1 MVPHVDRRAL
11 ERIPP
16 VADRFLAG
24 LDQVL
29 PGRIVGFVVTGS
41 AVLGDWRPGRSDLDF
56 IALTE
61 TPLSE
66 GEIAALA
73 SFHRG
78 FKRSSPQ
85 PDLDGF
91 YITHAQLSVDPRGL
105 VVPRVVDGVLLAH
118 DAYAANPVAWCTV
131 ARNPW
136 LLRGHLPRTVWNDG
150 LVLGDWCRSNLE
162 GYWSRWVKRARTS
175 FVDAV
180 YSLGRDAASWGV
192 LGVARIHA
200 TLATGEIISKSAAAC
215 YALSRF
221 GPAWAN
227 VIHEAAAYREGACA
241 RHRKGSDLRPFRRR
255 TLALD
260 FMDMAIADALALPSA
275 T

>member
-16 VADRFLAG
+16 VADSFLSG

-61 TPLSE
+61 TPLVE
-66 GEIAALA
+66 EEIAALA
-73 SFHRG
+73 AFHRS
-78 FKRSSPQ
+78 FKRTSPR
-85 PDLDGF
+85 PELDGL
-91 YITHAQLSVDPRGL
+91 YATRAQLSADPRGL
-105 VVPRVVDGVLLAH
+105 VVPRVRDGMFLAH
-118 DAYAANPVAWCTV
+118 DGYAANPVAWCTV

-136 LLRGHLPRTVWNDG
+136 LLRGQLPRGVWNDAAI
-150 LVLGDWCRSNLE
+150 LRDWCRSNLE

-175 FVDAV
+175 LTDAV
-180 YSLGRDAASWGV
+180 YSLGREAASWGV

-200 TLATGEIISKSAAAC
+200 TLSTGEIISKSAAAG
-215 YALSRF
+215 YALCRF

-227 VIHEAAAYREGACA
+227 VIHEAIAYREGSSS
-241 RHRKGSDLRPFRRR
+241 RHPRGSGLRPFRRR
-255 TLALD
+255 ALALD
-260 FMDMAIADALALPSA
+260 FMDMAIADALAIPSA

>member
-24 LDQVL
+24 LDQIL
-29 PGRIVGFVVTGS
+29 PGRVGGFVVTGS

-66 GEIAALA
+66 GELAVLA

-78 FKRSSPQ
+78 FRRSSPQ
-85 PDLDGF
+85 PELDGF
-91 YITHAQLSVDPRGL
+91 YATGAQLAADPRGL
-105 VVPRVVDGVLLAH
+105 VVPRVQDGVLLAH

-136 LLRGHLPRTVWNDG
+136 LLRGHLPRMVWNDG
-150 LVLGDWCRSNLE
+150 LVLRDWCRSNLE
-162 GYWSRWVKRARTS
+162 GYWSRWVKRARTGLKE
-175 FVDAV
+175 VV

-200 TLATGEIISKSAAAC
+200 TMATGEIISKSAAAN

-227 VIHEAAAYREGACA
+227 VIHEAVAYREGTCA
-241 RHRKGSDLRPFRRR
+241 GHRRRSDLRPFRRR
-255 TLALD
+255 SLALD
-260 FMDMAIADALALPSA
+260 FMDMAIADALAIPAA

>member
-16 VADRFLAG
+16 VADSFLSG

-29 PGRIVGFVVTGS
+29 PGRIIGFVVMGS

-61 TPLSE
+61 TPLAQA
-66 GEIAALA
+66 EIAALA

-78 FKRSSPQ
+78 FRRASPR
-85 PDLDGF
+85 PELDGL
-91 YITHAQLSVDPRGL
+91 YVTRAQLSADPRGL
-105 VVPRVVDGVLLAH
+105 VVPRVREGVFLAR
-118 DAYAANPVAWCTV
+118 DAYAANPVAWCTA

-136 LLRGHLPRTVWNDG
+136 LLRGQLPRGIWNDASI
-150 LVLGDWCRSNLE
+150 LRDWCRSNLE
-162 GYWSRWVKRARTS
+162 GYWSRWVRRARTS
-175 FVDAV
+175 LKDAV
-180 YSLGRDAASWGV
+180 YSLGREAASWGV

-200 TLATGEIISKSAAAC
+200 TLSTGEIISKSAAAC
-215 YALSRF
+215 YALGRF

-227 VIHEAAAYREGACA
+227 VIHEAAAFREGVCGRPRQGTAL
-241 RHRKGSDLRPFRRR
+241 GPFRRR
-255 TLALD
+255 ALALD

>member
-24 LDQVL
+24 LDLVL

-61 TPLSE
+61 TPLS
-66 GEIAALA
+66 GSEIAALA
-73 SFHRG
+73 SFHRS
-78 FKRSSPQ
+78 FRRNSPQ
-85 PDLDGF
+85 PNLDGL
-91 YITHAQLSVDPRGL
+91 YVTRGQLSGDPRGL
-105 VVPRVVDGVLLAH
+105 VVPRVRDGIFLPR
-118 DAYAANPVAWCTV
+118 DSYAANPVAWCTV

-136 LLRGHLPRTVWNDG
+136 LLRGQLPRGVWNDAAI
-150 LVLGDWCRSNLE
+150 LRDWCRSNLE
-162 GYWSRWVKRARTS
+162 GYWSRWVKRARTNIK
-175 FVDAV
+175 DAV
-180 YSLGRDAASWGV
+180 YSLGREAASWGV

-215 YALSRF
+215 YALGRF

-227 VIHEAAAYREGACA
+227 VIHEAAAYRQGACA
-241 RHRKGSDLRPFRRR
+241 QPRRGTALRPLRRR
-255 TLALD
+255 ALVLD